1 MRLLYTIL
9 GLHLI
14 FGNRIGCTLFAL
26 LGGVTVAAILA
37 NGKPTATGILLLVLT
52 GYAMKRALRRR

>member
-9 GLHLI
+9 GLNLL
-14 FGNRIGCTLFAL
+14 FGTRIGCTLFGLFGAA
-26 LGGVTVAAILA
+26 TVAVILA

-52 GYAMKRALRRR
+52 GFALKRMVRKT